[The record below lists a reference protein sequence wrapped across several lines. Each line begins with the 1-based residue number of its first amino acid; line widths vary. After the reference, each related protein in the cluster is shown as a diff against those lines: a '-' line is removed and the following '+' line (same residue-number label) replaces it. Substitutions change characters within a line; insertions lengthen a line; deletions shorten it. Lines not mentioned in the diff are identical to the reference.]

1 MSKII
6 NTYVDQETGLREARY
21 GSWRVRVR
29 MGGVA
34 FDAMSTENEKW
45 SQARPEHLG
54 LSLDEA
60 ARLLEIPRGDLY
72 TWSTR

>member
-1 MSKII
+1 
-6 NTYVDQETGLREARY
+6 
-21 GSWRVRVR
+21 
-29 MGGVA
+29 VA
-34 FDAMSTENEKW
+34 FDAMSTANEKW
-45 SQARPEHLG
+45 SQARPEHQG